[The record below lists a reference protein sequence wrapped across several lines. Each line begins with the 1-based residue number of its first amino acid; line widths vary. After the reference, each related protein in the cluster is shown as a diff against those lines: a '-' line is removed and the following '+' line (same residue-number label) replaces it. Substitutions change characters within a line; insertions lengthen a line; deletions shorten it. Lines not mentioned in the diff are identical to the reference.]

1 MLQLAQPSQVR
12 NLSKLHLLW
21 LSLLALLLASCVS
34 VPTGQGA
41 PATAPGQTD
50 TPATLGSSSRPELHA
65 TPAPPGSDSSA
76 TPASAPMQA
85 SPSSPT
91 LPAGLAQI
99 LIRESGR
106 FLAGKGAS
114 TQLQVDFLDADGQ
127 TLQVGNLPLEWSSS
141 RPQDIQVDQTGKV
154 TALVDEGF
162 SSIRVRILTGE
173 LTAEQLISA
182 TNSSSASARRPARV
196 ADPVQ
201 APRISALTPSSGPT
215 AGRTVVTLTGTGLT
229 GTTAVSFGATPSTS
243 FTVDSAT
250 QITAVAPAQAAGS
263 VNVKVTGPGGTSNR
277 MPFGY
282 ISAPQV
288 SDLNP
293 ASGPTAG
300 GTSVT
305 ITGSSFTG
313 TTAVSFGA
321 TPATSFTV
329 DSATQI
335 TAVAPAQTAGSV
347 DVSVTGPG
355 GTSPVSVADQY
366 SFVAAP
372 TLTLATP
379 PSVPEGGGTSVILT
393 GTALTGAT
401 LVSVGSVSVPF
412 TVDSDTQI
420 TFTAPAGT
428 VTVNITVTTAGGISN
443 PQPIGFIRAPQVSSL
458 SPASGPTT
466 GGTSVTI
473 TGSNFTGATAVSFG
487 GVPATSFTINS
498 NTQITAVAPAAA
510 AGSVDVRVT
519 GPGGTSLVV
528 LADQY
533 TFVAGPL

>member
-1 MLQLAQPSQVR
+1 M
-12 NLSKLHLLW
+12 
-21 LSLLALLLASCVS
+21 LALLLASCVS

-229 GTTAVSFGATPSTS
+229 GTTAVSFGATP
-243 FTVDSAT
+243 
-250 QITAVAPAQAAGS
+250 
-263 VNVKVTGPGGTSNR
+263 
-277 MPFGY
+277 
-282 ISAPQV
+282 
-288 SDLNP
+288 
-293 ASGPTAG
+293 
-300 GTSVT
+300 
-305 ITGSSFTG
+305 
-313 TTAVSFGA
+313 
-321 TPATSFTV
+321 ATSFTV

-487 GVPATSFTINS
+487 ATPATSFTINS